1 MKIGIIGAGRIGG
14 TAAGLFGRA
23 GHDVGLSNSRG
34 PASLSDLV
42 STINREVGGS
52 RVEAGSVADAALF
65 GDLVL
70 LAAPWRAQDGL
81 PDPKIVGGKIVID
94 AMNPYTASG
103 DLVDLGGSSSS
114 EQVAKR
120 LPGARLVKAF
130 NTIYYEHLARQGRLD
145 APLAQRRA
153 IFIAGGDVAANR
165 VVSDLIKE
173 IGFAP
178 ADNRTLR
185 QAGRSQ
191 QRGTHIY
198 DRDLPRAEAVAILAS
213 AFGGGA
219 HRRTGG
225 AVPPSRRARGRLSK
239 DQLGSLDQ

>member
-70 LAAPWRAQDGL
+70 LAAPWRAQDAL

-153 IFIAGGDVAANR
+153 IFIAGDDVAAKR
-165 VVSDLIKE
+165 GVSGLFKE
-173 IGFAP
+173 IRFAP
-178 ADNRTLR
+178 GDTGALR
-185 QAGRSQ
+185 QGGR
-191 QRGTHIY
+191 G
-198 DRDLPRAEAVAILAS
+198 PEP
-213 AFGGGA
+213 GA
-219 HRRTGG
+219 PNFHRRL
-225 AVPPSRRARGRLSK
+225 PHLEAR
-239 DQLGSLDQ
+239 